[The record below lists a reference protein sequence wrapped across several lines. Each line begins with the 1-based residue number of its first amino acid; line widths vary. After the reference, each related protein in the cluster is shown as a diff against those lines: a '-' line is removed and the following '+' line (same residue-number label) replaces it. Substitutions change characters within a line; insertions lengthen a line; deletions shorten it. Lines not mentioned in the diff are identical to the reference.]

1 MARGHLQLQERAF
14 DFVAGNANLTTP
26 NVTCTVVKGLP
37 DVQLQVTFRR
47 CTIGVILTEE
57 QSYEI
62 SSEEQALQFL
72 EMALLGKIGEKPVKI
87 EFKNWPIIEIKLV
100 GDGYNSTITPDIAE
114 ALVEIQH
121 AMNRAYARFVHGSSN
136 ARSLTNEERQDIKFK
151 AKVEKGSSL
160 IKVDLGE
167 FGTAIT
173 NALVGKMD
181 STQLMISV
189 LGIALIGGGTL
200 AARAYLK
207 YKSEDKK
214 LDAESKKLVALSV
227 EETKRLEIVA
237 RALTVQPR
245 LQHTQEDFDEARR
258 EILRSAGDAKTLAL
272 NGVEL
277 PNALARQIAST
288 PRATSKDIQLNGSYV
303 IQKIDWQQEGDVRL
317 SLTSTDQQ
325 VTFTASLSQDS
336 ITTFHREMLKTAEWD
351 RKTIYMSINATEL
364 RGDITTA
371 RIVSVDWPENKA
383 K

>member
-1 MARGHLQLQERAF
+1 
-14 DFVAGNANLTTP
+14 
-26 NVTCTVVKGLP
+26 
-37 DVQLQVTFRR
+37 
-47 CTIGVILTEE
+47 
-57 QSYEI
+57 
-62 SSEEQALQFL
+62 
-72 EMALLGKIGEKPVKI
+72 
-87 EFKNWPIIEIKLV
+87 
-100 GDGYNSTITPDIAE
+100 
-114 ALVEIQH
+114 
-121 AMNRAYARFVHGSSN
+121 MNRAYARFVHGSSN

>member
-1 MARGHLQLQERAF
+1 M
-14 DFVAGNANLTTP
+14 
-26 NVTCTVVKGLP
+26 
-37 DVQLQVTFRR
+37 
-47 CTIGVILTEE
+47 
-57 QSYEI
+57 
-62 SSEEQALQFL
+62 
-72 EMALLGKIGEKPVKI
+72 
-87 EFKNWPIIEIKLV
+87 
-100 GDGYNSTITPDIAE
+100 
-114 ALVEIQH
+114 
-121 AMNRAYARFVHGSSN
+121 
-136 ARSLTNEERQDIKFK
+136 
-151 AKVEKGSSL
+151 
-160 IKVDLGE
+160 
-167 FGTAIT
+167 
-173 NALVGKMD
+173 
-181 STQLMISV
+181 
-189 LGIALIGGGTL
+189 
-200 AARAYLK
+200 
-207 YKSEDKK
+207 
-214 LDAESKKLVALSV
+214 
-227 EETKRLEIVA
+227 
-237 RALTVQPR
+237 QPR

-325 VTFTASLSQDS
+325 VTFTASLSHDS